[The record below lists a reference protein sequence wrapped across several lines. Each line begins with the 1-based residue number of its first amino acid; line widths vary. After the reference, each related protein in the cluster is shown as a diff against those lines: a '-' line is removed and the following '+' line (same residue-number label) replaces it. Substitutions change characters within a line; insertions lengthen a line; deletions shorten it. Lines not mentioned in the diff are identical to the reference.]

1 MTTPPDRAA
10 LLDAGKAYLERW
22 SVWLRQHPD
31 ADTRLVEAAMQR
43 GDPPPDVAPLNEFG
57 LDTAVFEDS
66 PLSTVYYNVKNEL
79 KERNNGRAS
88 STHHRIALWAAWEA
102 HKTAK
107 DSKGVSLLALVG
119 LPEKQKEFAEF
130 LGVSPRTI
138 RNYSEEYGEFIETA
152 QTMTFNRLLAD
163 YRLDAVR
170 ELGEVATDKM
180 HPQFAQSQRTFFTLT
195 KDFVDRQ
202 DITTGGEKIEMEKP
216 REVLR
221 LKLTQLRQG
230 MGVDTAVAD
239 ETDDEADE

>member
-22 SVWLRQHPD
+22 SQWLRQHPD
-31 ADTRLVEAAMQR
+31 ADPALVEAAMQR
-43 GDPPPDVAPLNEFG
+43 GNPPPDIAPVSEFG

-66 PLSTVYYNVKNEL
+66 PLATVYYNVKNEL
-79 KERNNGRAS
+79 KERNGGRAAAA
-88 STHHRIALWAAWEA
+88 HHRIALWAAWEA

-107 DSKGVSLLALVG
+107 DSNGVSLLALVG
-119 LPEKQKEFAEF
+119 LPVKQKEFAEF
-130 LGVSPRTI
+130 LGVTARTV
-138 RNYSEEYGEFIETA
+138 RSYAEEYGEFAETA

-170 ELGEVATDKM
+170 ELGEVATDKS

-202 DITTGGEKIEMEKP
+202 DITTGGDKIEMEKP
-216 REVLR
+216 RQVLH
-221 LKLTQLRQG
+221 LKMDELRNR
-230 MGVDTAVAD
+230 MLARPETAV
-239 ETDDEADE
+239 EEADDGE